1 MRMAATTGATEVW
14 QARIGHDLAATLR
27 ADSEVLGLHGRT
39 EIVKAA
45 LELLHRQAAEQ
56 RMALSVKPLNARLGH
71 VAVVPITATSGPAL
85 THVPLTADAGLTRYG
100 ESYADITA
108 LQPVARGRLLRRRG
122 LLARAELARME
133 DLIRTYLGV

>member
-1 MRMAATTGATEVW
+1 MVPPDPSRGEVW
-14 QARIGHDLAATLR
+14 DIRFPAIGDHPA
-27 ADSEVLGLHGRT
+27 V
-39 EIVKAA
+39 V
-45 LELLHRQAAEQ
+45 
-56 RMALSVKPLNARLGH
+56 LSVNPLNARLGH

-100 ESYADITA
+100 ESHADITA

-133 DLIRTYLGV
+133 DLIRTYLGL